1 MAKGEEPIK
10 LKAFHRNALQF
21 FGITGGQRD
30 GFPASTGLRSTLAFF
45 GWGTRAP
52 PRVLIAASR
61 RNALRGKSSRWRGR
75 HRQHARRVRSPPQDV
90 AIAPFAQGRKSRR
103 ANTGP
108 QK

>member
-45 GWGTRAP
+45 GWGTRA
-52 PRVLIAASR
+52 
-61 RNALRGKSSRWRGR
+61 
-75 HRQHARRVRSPPQDV
+75 RRVAV
-90 AIAPFAQGRKSRR
+90 RKIRHPERQSRDP
-103 ANTGP
+103 ATLP
-108 QK
+108 

>member
-45 GWGTRAP
+45 GRGTRAP
-52 PRVLIAASR
+52 SR
-61 RNALRGKSSRWRGR
+61 AHCGVSPQCAKREKFAMARAPSPAREARALPIPGR
-75 HRQHARRVRSPPQDV
+75 RYRSLRARS
-90 AIAPFAQGRKSRR
+90 
-103 ANTGP
+103 
-108 QK
+108 